1 MSAVINGNGGT
12 NGKVASIT
20 NVNGSSPAS
29 NSIKSINSLNNNAP
43 GQNGTIPQENT
54 NGNGNGHTTN
64 GTAKH
69 WSQKKHESCISSQCI
84 EKSSFL
90 SKLRGGSDSGQF
102 IYLDSSLM
110 TTNSSLPMDT
120 SMGNHNLLDNNL
132 VIQMLSGK
140 LQPGE
145 IVLEIQGK
153 KVSGFTLYDVI
164 SWLKQLSKSYQSIT
178 LRTVK
183 SSSYTG
189 LSNNPSNI
197 NISTSSG
204 SSCGSSQES
213 DNKVLLPYEL
223 RQYLDERFQKGS
235 VDYDLQQI
243 IRENVYMRTVP
254 CTTRLPR
261 QGEIH
266 GQDYIFLTNDEFL
279 EMEQNGDL
287 LEYGVYNGHYYGTPK
302 PPKEPKFNS
311 NNAINNNGNA
321 NGTDSQTPKHQQQ
334 QSLSEMTSMLNLKS
348 PSLND
353 GKTFF

>member
-1 MSAVINGNGGT
+1 
-12 NGKVASIT
+12 
-20 NVNGSSPAS
+20 
-29 NSIKSINSLNNNAP
+29 
-43 GQNGTIPQENT
+43 
-54 NGNGNGHTTN
+54 
-64 GTAKH
+64 
-69 WSQKKHESCISSQCI
+69 
-84 EKSSFL
+84 
-90 SKLRGGSDSGQF
+90 
-102 IYLDSSLM
+102 M

-197 NISTSSG
+197 NLSTSSG

-311 NNAINNNGNA
+311 NSAINNNGNA

-348 PSLND
+348 PSSND
-353 GKTFF
+353 GKTFLLSFNELLVSFS